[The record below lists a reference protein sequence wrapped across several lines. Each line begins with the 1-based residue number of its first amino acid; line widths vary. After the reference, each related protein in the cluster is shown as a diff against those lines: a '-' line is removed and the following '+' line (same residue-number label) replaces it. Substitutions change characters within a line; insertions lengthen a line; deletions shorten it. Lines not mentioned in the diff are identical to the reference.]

1 MISQIIVSSLICAGC
16 RSDIIFVLDES
27 SSTGQ
32 GSFIYAVDFITRIV
46 HSLDIGYHG
55 DQVIIN
61 SYQRYLNQYH
71 TGKCKRRFGG
81 IYAYCRYLIDR
92 KWKILLLILYRKT
105 CHMPKGL

>member
-1 MISQIIVSSLICAGC
+1 MISQIIFSSLICTGC

-55 DQVIIN
+55 DQVMIN
-61 SYQRYLNQYH
+61 SYQHYLNQYNRPCI
-71 TGKCKRRFGG
+71 T
-81 IYAYCRYLIDR
+81 
-92 KWKILLLILYRKT
+92 
-105 CHMPKGL
+105 